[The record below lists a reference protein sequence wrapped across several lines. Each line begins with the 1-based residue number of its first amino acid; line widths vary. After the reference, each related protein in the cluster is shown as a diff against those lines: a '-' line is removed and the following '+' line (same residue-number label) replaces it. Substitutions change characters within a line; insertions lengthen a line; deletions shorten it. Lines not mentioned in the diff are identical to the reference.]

1 MPPVRRVIA
10 PFLTLVCVVATTA
23 TAHADP
29 PRSESDPCRGR
40 HAGDPCE
47 ADDFEGTCR
56 SRRCTR
62 ETDDGVRTSRC
73 LVCESRSHGHHHRH
87 HDHDAAPEPDDAT
100 ADASDVAPADV
111 AEDVTPDV
119 AAVPDV
125 AAPPDVATTVAPRP
139 SGPPPRRSLLAC
151 ATSPHG
157 GDGAGW
163 CVVAFALCAALQR
176 RAMGRARR
184 RTGTSL

>member
-10 PFLTLVCVVATTA
+10 PLIALACVVTSVA
-23 TAHADP
+23 AHADP

-73 LVCESRSHGHHHRH
+73 LVCESRRHGHHRRHR
-87 HDHDAAPEPDDAT
+87 DAAPEPEDDA
-100 ADASDVAPADV
+100 AAPDVADV
-111 AEDVTPDV
+111 ADDVAGDVTPDV
-119 AAVPDV
+119 AAPTDV
-125 AAPPDVATTVAPRP
+125 APAIAPRP
-139 SGPPPRRSLLAC
+139 APPPPKRSLFAC

-163 CVVAFALCAALQR
+163 CVVAAALCAALQR

>member
-10 PFLTLVCVVATTA
+10 PLIVLAATA
-23 TAHADP
+23 AAHADP

-87 HDHDAAPEPDDAT
+87 HDAASEPDDAT

-119 AAVPDV
+119 AA
-125 AAPPDVATTVAPRP
+125 PPDVAPTVAPRP
-139 SGPPPRRSLLAC
+139 APPAPRRSLFAC
-151 ATSPHG
+151 ATSPHRG
-157 GDGAGW
+157 AGAGW
-163 CVVAFALCAALQR
+163 CVVAAALCAALQR
-176 RAMGRARR
+176 RTMGRARR

>member
-10 PFLTLVCVVATTA
+10 PLIVLAATA
-23 TAHADP
+23 AAHADP

-62 ETDDGVRTSRC
+62 ETDDGVRSSRC
-73 LVCESRSHGHHHRH
+73 LVCESRSHGHHRRHR
-87 HDHDAAPEPDDAT
+87 DAAPEPDDAT
-100 ADASDVAPADV
+100 ADASDVAPADA

-119 AAVPDV
+119 AA
-125 AAPPDVATTVAPRP
+125 PPDVAPTVAPRP
-139 SGPPPRRSLLAC
+139 APPAPRRSLFAC
-151 ATSPHG
+151 ATSPNSG
-157 GDGAGW
+157 AGAGW
-163 CVVAFALCAALQR
+163 CVVAAALCAALQR